1 MQCSSSD
8 IPICISLNIIANFT
22 DEFNMLSAFL
32 AICRKLVLELITYV
46 LRYSY
51 LY

>member
-8 IPICISLNIIANFT
+8 IPICISLDIVANFT

-32 AICRKLVLELITYV
+32 AICRKILELITRA